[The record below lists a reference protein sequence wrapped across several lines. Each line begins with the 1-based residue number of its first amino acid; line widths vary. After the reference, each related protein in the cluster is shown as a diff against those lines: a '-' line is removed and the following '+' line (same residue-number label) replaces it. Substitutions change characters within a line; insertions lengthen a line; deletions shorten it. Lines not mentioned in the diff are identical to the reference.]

1 MKKLFSLLMMLVL
14 AMALAACNS
23 EGDSAKA
30 GKDEGKK
37 ASEQTEKDEAAGE
50 VEAVE
55 GLVDPKSVEN
65 EYFKSVHALLKEE
78 GYEVGELKAED
89 HTFFDAKQAVSIE
102 VDGED
107 MLPLQIF
114 DLDKDNKHLAD
125 AKKTG
130 MGWATFD
137 GQEGEIPVLVID
149 HYYFFMN
156 EGHPKQKE
164 LYDLLEKKLK

>member
-1 MKKLFSLLMMLVL
+1 MKKLFTLLMMLVL
-14 AMALAACNS
+14 AMALAACSSDGGN
-23 EGDSAKA
+23 AKA
-30 GKDEGKK
+30 GEDKGKK
-37 ASEQTEKDEAAGE
+37 SEEQAGKDEAAGE
-50 VEAVE
+50 EEGIE

-78 GYEVGELKAED
+78 GYEVGELIAED

-102 VDGED
+102 IDGED

-149 HYYFFMN
+149 HYYFFIN

-164 LYDLLEKKLK
+164 IYDLLEKKLK

>member
-1 MKKLFSLLMMLVL
+1 MKKLLSLLMMLVL

-23 EGDSAKA
+23 EGDAKA

-37 ASEQTEKDEAAGE
+37 TEEQAGKDEAAGE
-50 VEAVE
+50 EE
-55 GLVDPKSVEN
+55 GIEGVVDPKSVEN

-78 GYEVGELKAED
+78 GYEVGELTATD
-89 HTFFDAKQAVSIE
+89 HAFFDAKQAVSIE

-107 MLPLQIF
+107 LLPLQIF

-137 GQEGEIPVLVID
+137 GQEGEIPVLVVD

-164 LYDLLEKKLK
+164 IYDLIEKKLK